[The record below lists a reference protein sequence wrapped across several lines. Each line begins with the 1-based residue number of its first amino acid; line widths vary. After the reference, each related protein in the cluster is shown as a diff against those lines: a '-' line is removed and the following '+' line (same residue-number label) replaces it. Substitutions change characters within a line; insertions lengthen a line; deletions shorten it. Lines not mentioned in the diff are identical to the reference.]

1 MSKCPTCN
9 SKMSRFMKE
18 KEGSG
23 LLSHVG
29 IKTPLSKTPLFGD
42 KFTKMNNII
51 NSSYSQEINSFQRII

>member
-51 NSSYSQEINSFQRII
+51 NSSYS